1 MKLTLIFLVLT
12 AACLSSCVVRQ
23 ISPPTLTPS
32 SAWWYGKGTSQG
44 EK

>member
-1 MKLTLIFLVLT
+1 MKLTLILVAL
-12 AACLSSCVVRQ
+12 AATCLSSCVVRQ

-32 SAWWYGKGTSQG
+32 SAWWYGKQHIQG